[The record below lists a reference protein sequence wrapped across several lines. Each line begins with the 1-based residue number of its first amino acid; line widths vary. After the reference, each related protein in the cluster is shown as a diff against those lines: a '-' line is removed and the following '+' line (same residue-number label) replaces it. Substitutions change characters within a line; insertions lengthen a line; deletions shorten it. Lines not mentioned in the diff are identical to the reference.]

1 MDITTFASITA
12 PLSADQARAL
22 GGEAAWSLTPAAP
35 HGSTVR
41 RVRGAPTAATD
52 SFPQPVQGHGARERP
67 PPGCWPARSGNTA
80 SASNA
85 AIPS

>member
-22 GGEAAWSLTPAAP
+22 GGEAAWSSRRRAARL
-35 HGSTVR
+35 HRAAGAR
-41 RVRGAPTAATD
+41 RPSTAATD
-52 SFPQPVQGHGARERP
+52 SFPQPVQGHGLGAASARLL
-67 PPGCWPARSGNTA
+67 ARAQGNTA

>member
-41 RVRGAPTAATD
+41 RVRGALYGGDRLFSAAC
-52 SFPQPVQGHGARERP
+52 SRP
-67 PPGCWPARSGNTA
+67 RG
-80 SASNA
+80 
-85 AIPS
+85 